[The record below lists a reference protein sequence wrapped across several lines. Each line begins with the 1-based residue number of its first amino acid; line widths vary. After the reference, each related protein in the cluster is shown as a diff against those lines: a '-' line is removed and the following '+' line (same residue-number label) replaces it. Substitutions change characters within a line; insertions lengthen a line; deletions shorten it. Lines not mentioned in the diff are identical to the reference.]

1 MELLNNFWFLVLCII
16 IIETISLSILAKEA
30 QKKTG
35 LYIIGIIGYLLVGF
49 LFLRVLK
56 LKSMSKANAIWNILS
71 IILVSIVGYFLFRE
85 TIDYIQGIGIILAII
100 SILLIEH
107 IEIRKFIKI

>member
-1 MELLNNFWFLVLCII
+1 MDILNNFWFLVLCII
-16 IIETISLSILAKEA
+16 TIETVSLTILASDAKNSNGYRYIA
-30 QKKTG
+30 FG
-35 LYIIGIIGYLLVGF
+35 GYIIVGF

-85 TIDYIQGIGIILAII
+85 TIDYIQGLGMVLAII

-107 IEIRKFIKI
+107 VEIRKLLKF